1 MKDNSVVQVIELS
14 RNLMENGLLNELLC
28 YLWSL
33 IDGKDFDKMLRS
45 HCDWLILVVNLIG

>member
-14 RNLMENGLLNELLC
+14 RYLMENGLLNELLC

-33 IDGKDFDKMLRS
+33 IDGKDFDKMLTS